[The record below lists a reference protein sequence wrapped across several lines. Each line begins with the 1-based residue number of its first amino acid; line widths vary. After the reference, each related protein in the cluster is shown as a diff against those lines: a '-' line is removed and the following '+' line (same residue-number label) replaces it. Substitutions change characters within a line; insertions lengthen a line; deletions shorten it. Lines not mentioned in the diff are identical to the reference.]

1 MSKHQEKWQTP
12 QVVFQPQVHAGIK
25 TGIDCLVNAIGPTL
39 GPYPR
44 VVLYDTTI
52 GATGRLPEILDD
64 GGTIA
69 RRVINIANR
78 DADVG
83 AMLVR
88 HMLWKQHE
96 EVGDGTA
103 TTAVLFQAIYN
114 EGIRYIAAGGN
125 PMRLRGYLEQGMRV
139 ILNELATMTT
149 HLQGK
154 EQLARLAESICYDPE
169 MARLL
174 GEIFDIIGEYGRLEI
189 RSSQSRETEREYVEG
204 MYWDGG
210 VLSRNM
216 IINTPGMRAELE
228 NPALLLT
235 DFDIQDPRDL
245 VPVLAIVIGLDI
257 AGLTIVARKLSDA
270 VMGLIALNQQQKRIK
285 AQIIAVQTPG
295 TGVDAQHNNL
305 TDLAI
310 LTGAR
315 VFTQAAGAK
324 LSSIKPNDLGQARRV
339 WATKEHVGLIGGKG
353 DPRALRQHIAGLR
366 SAFAKTTTPA
376 DREALR
382 KRIGALMGGS
392 ATLWIGGITE
402 TELNFKKEL
411 AQRTAEALRGAIR
424 EGVVPGGG
432 VALLN
437 CRSALKER
445 LAQAEEPEERAAYH
459 ILLQAIEAPTR
470 TILHNAGVEAG
481 AVFADIIAAGCD
493 HGFDV
498 RSGRIV
504 EMTEAGIF
512 DAASVTRA
520 IVNNAIR
527 TAAMALTTDVV
538 VHRSNPP
545 QSTMTE

>member
-1 MSKHQEKWQTP
+1 MSKQKGKWQTP
-12 QVVFQPQVHAGIK
+12 TVVFQPRVHAGLK
-25 TGIDCLVNAIGPTL
+25 AGIDYLINAISPTL

-44 VVLYDTTI
+44 LVLYDTTV

-69 RRVINIANR
+69 RRVIGIADR

-88 HMLWKQHE
+88 HMLWRQHE

-103 TTAVLFQAIYN
+103 TTAVFFQAIYDA
-114 EGIRYIAAGGN
+114 GARYIAAGGN
-125 PMRLRGYLEQGMRV
+125 PMRLRVYLEQGMRV
-139 ILNELATMTT
+139 ILNELGTMTM
-149 HLQGK
+149 HLEGK
-154 EQLARLAESICYDPE
+154 EQLARLAETICYDPP
-169 MARLL
+169 MAKLL
-174 GEIFDIIGEYGRLEI
+174 GEIFDIIGEYGRLEL

-216 IINTPGMRAELE
+216 IVNAPGMRAELE

-235 DFDIQDPRDL
+235 NLDIEDPQDL
-245 VPVLAIVIGLDI
+245 IPVLAIVIRLQI
-257 AGLTIVARKLSDA
+257 AGLVIVARKLSDA
-270 VMGLIALNQQQKRIK
+270 VMSLITLNQQQQRIK

-295 TGVDAQHNNL
+295 VAADAQQNNL
-305 TDLAI
+305 ADLAV
-310 LTGAR
+310 LTGAHP
-315 VFTQAAGAK
+315 FIHITGEK
-324 LSSIKPNDLGQARRV
+324 LSRIKPNDLGQARRV
-339 WATKEHVGLIGGKG
+339 WATKDHTGIIGGKG
-353 DPRALRQHIAGLR
+353 NPRALRQHIAGLR
-366 SAFAKTTTPA
+366 HACAKAETPA

-382 KRIGALMGGS
+382 QRIGVLMGGS
-392 ATLWIGGITE
+392 ATLWVGGMTE

-411 AQRTAEALRGAIR
+411 ARRTAEALRGAIR

-437 CRSALKER
+437 CRTALKER

-459 ILLQAIEAPTR
+459 ILLQAIESPTR
-470 TILHNAGVEAG
+470 TILRNAGIEGG
-481 AVFADIIAAGCD
+481 AVFADIIAAGD
-493 HGFDV
+493 GHGFDV
-498 RSGRIV
+498 HAGRIV
-504 EMTEAGIF
+504 NMADAGIF